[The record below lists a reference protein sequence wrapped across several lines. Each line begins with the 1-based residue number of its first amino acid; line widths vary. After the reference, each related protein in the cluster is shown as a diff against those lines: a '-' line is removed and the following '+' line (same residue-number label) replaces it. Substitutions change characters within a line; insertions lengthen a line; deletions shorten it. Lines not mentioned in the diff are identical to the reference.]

1 MPDGR
6 WADWQVRQI
15 AENMAEKRP
24 KRDWFEGDGH
34 GEDYFTSLKSWSHIT
49 ARQLYSMELEER
61 QLIIFIHHLGI
72 EHVGVETFDPQDKGR
87 YSRQSDFVPSESD
100 AYQDQV
106 EQFQTLNTAPLDIQP
121 KTE

>member
-1 MPDGR
+1 MAEGR
-6 WADWQVRQI
+6 WSDWQVRLI
-15 AENMAEKRP
+15 AENLAEKCP
-24 KRDWFEGDGH
+24 KRAWFEDNNDN
-34 GEDYFTSLKSWSHIT
+34 EDYFTSLKSWSHIT

-61 QLIIFIHHLGI
+61 QLIIFVHHLGI
-72 EHVGVETFDPQDKGR
+72 EHGGVQTFDPQDKGR
-87 YSRQSDFVPSESD
+87 YAPQSDFVPSEAD

>member
-1 MPDGR
+1 MAEGR
-6 WADWQVRQI
+6 WGDWQVRLI
-15 AENMAEKRP
+15 AENLAEKCP
-24 KRDWFEGDGH
+24 KRAWFEDNNDN
-34 GEDYFTSLKSWSHIT
+34 EDYFTSLKSWSHIT

-61 QLIIFIHHLGI
+61 QLIIFVHHLGI

-87 YSRQSDFVPSESD
+87 YAQQSDFVPSEAD